1 MTLTPDQDEVLSA
14 ALAGVPRVVEFIA
27 TVPAEER
34 GVALEAA
41 EKSYLETAHAL
52 GCQDSDAQQWA
63 EAVMTRLRTEDGS
76 AELRSLSSPPTSPG
90 DEPAADNSSATQAAS
105 EQS

>member
-34 GVALEAA
+34 GLALKAA

-52 GCQDSDAQQWA
+52 GCHDSDALQWA
-63 EAVMTRLRTEDGS
+63 EAVMTRLRTEEGG
-76 AELRSLSSPPTSPG
+76 AELRSFSSPPTSPG
-90 DEPAADNSSATQAAS
+90 DEPAADNSSATPAA
-105 EQS
+105 

>member
-34 GVALEAA
+34 GLALKAA

-63 EAVMTRLRTEDGS
+63 EAVMTRLRTGEGGC
-76 AELRSLSSPPTSPG
+76 EVRSLSSPPTSPG
-90 DEPAADNSSATQAAS
+90 DEPAADNSSATPAAS
-105 EQS
+105 EQL